1 MSEGVFTSHSIPQ
14 ETPIQIPSN
23 EDLPDFVLPLK
34 PATFIPGLSQP
45 TYIPRTQGLGSNDY
59 MTPGETEEALKDL
72 ISGNINDVE
81 VTEIDPEDKIVDG
94 FKSGIQLL
102 DHQVVGRKWM
112 AGREC
117 PAEKK
122 YGGILADDMG

>member
-1 MSEGVFTSHSIPQ
+1 
-14 ETPIQIPSN
+14 
-23 EDLPDFVLPLK
+23 LK
-34 PATFIPGLSQP
+34 PATFIPGLSRP

-59 MTPGETEEALKDL
+59 ITPGETEEALKDL